1 MMDESAQKFRHYRA
15 WLFAGLAVVFL
26 RALPNLRYPIGRDQ
40 ATYCVIGQGLLHGQL
55 LYRDLWDNK
64 PPGIFYVYALI
75 VRIFGPVMW
84 CVGAVDILWLL
95 AISCCIFFFARR
107 YVGTPA
113 AALAMV
119 FNAVRHCRQ
128 GYIHAVQPE
137 AFLMLCVFAA
147 WFRLRGSDP
156 SPALVPRAPPPQGRG
171 LELKT
176 RRMAALSPGER
187 VASVASQV
195 RGFFPRGQGWTLRVL
210 RYFAAGLLLGG
221 AFWLKYNAVAFFPF
235 LLLVPFLDFHPWDRG
250 STQARMEIPW
260 KDWLVRGLF
269 VAAGFVLA
277 VLGVLAYF
285 WASGA
290 WPAMKEVQF
299 EVLPRYGAKVFQW
312 NFAFLVWALRQ
323 SQFHLGFWTEI
334 MAALG
339 LLIAWRRREVALLAP
354 ILLMALAGY
363 IAAAMQGRFHAYYFE
378 TCYPFFSMFWG
389 YVCVKT
395 WEGFQYLRRVFEQRR
410 WGLARTML
418 WLVLAGLVISL
429 LPEESVRVAQQY
441 KFLGDWWK
449 NPEAS
454 YRVYWWQLP
463 LDKLSDQLR
472 VINYLKKDSGPDD
485 EVYVWGT
492 APLINFLTQ
501 RRNPSRFVSN
511 LGLISTW
518 GPESWRQ
525 ELVRTLETKRPR
537 YVVVV
542 RNDEIPSV
550 SNTMMDSE
558 KYLRVYPALAELLKR
573 QYQADAN
580 LGDFEIYRLK

>member
-1 MMDESAQKFRHYRA
+1 MIDESARKFRHYSA

-40 ATYCVIGQGLLHGQL
+40 ATYCVIGQGLLRGQL

-64 PPGIFYVYALI
+64 PPGIFYVYAVI
-75 VRIFGPVMW
+75 VKIFGPVMW

-107 YVGTPA
+107 YLGTPA

-137 AFLMLCVFAA
+137 AFLMLCLFGA
-147 WFRLRGSDP
+147 WFLLEGDSGVRGP
-156 SPALVPRAPPPQGRG
+156 KAGVRG
-171 LELKT
+171 LRCFL
-176 RRMAALSPGER
+176 
-187 VASVASQV
+187 
-195 RGFFPRGQGWTLRVL
+195 
-210 RYFAAGLLLGG
+210 AGLLMGA

-235 LLLVPFLDFHPWDRG
+235 LLLVPFLDFRPWDNGTVRP
-250 STQARMEIPW
+250 RLKIPG
-260 KDWLVRGLF
+260 KDWLVRMLLVG
-269 VAAGFVLA
+269 VGFVLA
-277 VLGVLAYF
+277 IVGVLAYF
-285 WASGA
+285 RVAGA

-299 EVLPRYGAKVFQW
+299 EVLPRYGAKVFHW
-312 NFAFLVWALRQ
+312 DFAFLVWALRQ

-339 LLIAWRRREVALLAP
+339 LLVAWRRREVAWFAP

-395 WEGFQYLRRVFEQRR
+395 WEGFQFLRRAFERHR
-410 WGLARTML
+410 WRLARAML
-418 WLVLAGLVISL
+418 WLVLAGMVASL
-429 LPEESVRVAQQY
+429 LPEESVRIAQQY
-441 KFLGDWWK
+441 RFLGDWWR

-463 LDKLSDQLR
+463 LDKLYDQLR
-472 VINYLKKDSGPDD
+472 VINYLKRDSAPDD
-485 EVYVWGT
+485 QVYVWGT
-492 APLINFLTQ
+492 APLINFLAQ

-511 LGLISTW
+511 LALISTW
-518 GPESWRQ
+518 GPGSWRQ

-542 RNDEIPSV
+542 RNDEIPTV
-550 SNTMMDSE
+550 SYTMMDSE
-558 KYLRVYPALAELLKR
+558 QYLRVYPALADLLKR
-573 QYQADAN
+573 QYQPAAN
-580 LGDFEIYRLK
+580 LGDFEVYRLK